1 MQLDDYIRLNKLVR
15 DVSTKS
21 VGGLTEK
28 DLNILVEGVL
38 SEFETTISNSA
49 SNTQKSLSG
58 VLSVNLSGYS
68 KSKVREVLR
77 EAEYRLDNRVSF
89 KLNKENRKFLD
100 YKIKKPSSRFVKE
113 IKIFYEECG
122 LSSVVALAIIILFF
136 FGTVGILYLVQL
148 LSTVL

>member
-21 VGGLTEK
+21 VGGLTEE

-49 SNTQKSLSG
+49 SNTRKALSG

-68 KSKVREVLR
+68 KPKVRKVLR

-89 KLNKENRKFLD
+89 KINKENHKFLD

-122 LSSVVALAIIILFF
+122 LPSVVALAVIILF